1 MTCGPVGPYLSSEGK
16 VMAAGGRGR
25 SSSPNERSAD
35 RTLTSAGDRPQ
46 RRGFSRPGRT
56 KIERNKDLPVERQIR
71 ALLKNPTPSPA
82 EQNRLC
88 ELTRTKSYRAAVGVA
103 KRMLVP
109 PRPDPVPVV
118 EQAPAPRR
126 RTSR

>member
-1 MTCGPVGPYLSSEGK
+1 
-16 VMAAGGRGR
+16 MADGDDRRVPAGGR
-25 SSSPNERSAD
+25 SNA
-35 RTLTSAGDRPQ
+35 AGDHPQ

-56 KIERNKDLPVERQIR
+56 KVDRNRDLPVDRQIR

-88 ELTRTKSYRAAVGVA
+88 ELTRTKSYRAAVAVA

-109 PRPDPVPVV
+109 PKPEAASPVPDQI
-118 EQAPAPRR
+118 EAPVRR
-126 RTSR
+126 RNPGRRRSD

>member
-1 MTCGPVGPYLSSEGK
+1 
-16 VMAAGGRGR
+16 MAAGGQGR
-25 SSSPNERSAD
+25 SSSSSKRSAD
-35 RTLTSAGDRPQ
+35 RALTSAGDRPQ
-46 RRGFSRPGRT
+46 RRGFSQPGRT
-56 KIERNKDLPVERQIR
+56 KIDRNRDLPVERQIR

-109 PRPDPVPVV
+109 PRPDDVPVA
-118 EQAPAPRR
+118 EEPPRDGR
-126 RTSR
+126 RNSR